1 MTSGKP
7 LTKTEMRVIEEMH
20 ETTFPAV
27 IANHLASKYY
37 EENGGSR
44 SASTV
49 RAYIRQL
56 TTPKP
61 APERRQRKPK

>member
-7 LTKTEMRVIEEMH
+7 LTKTEKRVIEEMH
-20 ETTFPAV
+20 ETAFPAI

-56 TTPKP
+56 TNPP
-61 APERRQRKPK
+61 PERRQRKK

>member
-7 LTKTEMRVIEEMH
+7 LTNTEKRVIKDMY
-20 ETTFPAV
+20 ETTFPAI

-49 RAYIRQL
+49 RAYIREI
-56 TTPKP
+56 TTKHTRQARKKKP
-61 APERRQRKPK
+61 E